1 MAGEPLYAAA
11 LCAGTAAWLTVGRD
25 RGLKRA
31 RLLLAG
37 GGAMEAAPWW
47 SWERLPGALR
57 PLLGSSGGARRE
69 WLCLPVGLVLAV
81 LGESVVP
88 LAAGAV
94 AVPLVR
100 RWLRARERRRDQERR
115 AESVITLCG
124 AVAGEL
130 RAGLQPGQALMLAA
144 GSTGSIESTGALDG
158 AEAAVLA
165 AARFGG
171 DVPQALREAAREP
184 GADGL
189 AGVAACWRVSVDGG
203 AGLAAGL
210 DRLEA
215 ALRAEQDQ
223 RQDLRSQLAGAWS
236 TVTLLALLPVVA
248 LAMGWALGADPLR
261 VLLHTPAGLAC
272 LTVGGVLEAAG
283 VYWAARI
290 VRAGEKA

>member
-1 MAGEPLYAAA
+1 MAGGPVYAAA
-11 LCAGTAAWLTVGRD
+11 LCAGAAAWLTAGRH

-37 GGAMEAAPWW
+37 SGAMEVAPRW
-47 SWERLPGALR
+47 SWERLAGVLR
-57 PLLGSSGGARRE
+57 PLGGSLKGSSGRARQE

-88 LAAGAV
+88 LVAGAV

-115 AESVITLCG
+115 AEGVITLCG

-130 RAGLQPGQALMLAA
+130 RAGLQPGQALLLAA
-144 GSTGSIESTGALDG
+144 RSTGLPDRG
-158 AEAAVLA
+158 EASVLA

-189 AGVAACWRVSVDGG
+189 GGVAACWRVAVDSG

-223 RQDLRSQLAGAWS
+223 RQELRSQLAGAWS

-272 LTVGGVLEAAG
+272 LAVGGVLEAAG
-283 VYWAARI
+283 ICWAARI
-290 VRAGEKA
+290 VRGGEKA